1 MKIRK
6 VGIPRLNGA
15 NLPEVVAR
23 IIEAIDELQGA
34 VGSSDQRAVRL
45 GELLRA
51 RIARVDPRG
60 ELLLQESTAVGGDAP
75 AGGDVTITGQA
86 GRIVVTAAGQSFV
99 IDLATVSPTT
109 AGLLRAITVDGFGR
123 VVASRPVTVGPNMT
137 LVEGAGGD
145 SLVLDATITAGDYD
159 LERTAAG
166 PLSSRRAVTVAG
178 DGRVAYPDRAVTAD
192 ASRFLGIL
200 VTSASA
206 ADDPVTVRRRG
217 AITEAGWSWTPGP
230 VWVGDT
236 GLLTQAVPS
245 TGWVLQVGTAI
256 NATTIDIE
264 PEPPIL

>member
-1 MKIRK
+1 MKPRK

-23 IIEAIDELQGA
+23 IIEVIDELQGA
-34 VGSSDQRAVRL
+34 VGSPDQRAVRL

-51 RIARVDPRG
+51 RIAQVDPRG
-60 ELLLQESTAVGGDAP
+60 ELLLQEATEAGTGGT
-75 AGGDVTITGQA
+75 GGDVTITGQS

-192 ASRFLGIL
+192 ATRFLGIL

-236 GLLTQAVPS
+236 GLLTQTVPS

>member
-1 MKIRK
+1 MKPRK
-6 VGIPRLNGA
+6 VGIPRLTND
-15 NLPEVVAR
+15 NLREVVLR
-23 IIEAIDELQGA
+23 LVESVDELQGA
-34 VGSSDQRAVRL
+34 VGTPEQRAVRL

-60 ELLLQESTAVGGDAP
+60 ELLLQDADTGGTTGESGPVS
-75 AGGDVTITGQA
+75 ITGQA
-86 GRIVVTAAGQSFV
+86 GRIVVSTSGQSFV
-99 IDLATVSPTT
+99 LDLATVTPSV
-109 AGLLRAITVDGFGR
+109 AGALRAVTTDTFGR
-123 VVASRPVTVGPNMT
+123 VVASRPVTVGGNMSLT
-137 LVEGAGGD
+137 EGAGGA
-145 SLVLDATITAGDYD
+145 SLVLDAVVTSGDYD

-178 DGRVAYPDRAVTAD
+178 DGRVAYPDRTVDAD
-192 ASRFLGIL
+192 AARFLGIL

-217 AITEAGWSWTPGP
+217 TITEAGWAWTPGP

-236 GLLTQAVPS
+236 GLLTQTPSS
-245 TGWVLQVGTAI
+245 TGWLLQVGTAV

>member
-1 MKIRK
+1 VKPRK

-23 IIEAIDELQGA
+23 LIEIIDELQGA
-34 VGSSDQRAVRL
+34 VGSPDQRAVRL

-51 RIARVDPRG
+51 RIAQVDPRG
-60 ELLLQESTAVGGDAP
+60 ELLLQEAP
-75 AGGDVTITGQA
+75 AAGTGGAGGSVSITGQS

-166 PLSSRRAVTVAG
+166 PLSSRRAVTVTG
-178 DGRVAYPDRAVTAD
+178 DGRVAYPDRAVAAD
-192 ASRFLGIL
+192 ATRFLGIL

-236 GLLTQAVPS
+236 GLLTQTVPS
-245 TGWVLQVGTAI
+245 TGWVLQVGTAV